1 MIILQADMFSPYS
14 NRTRSG
20 TETSSSGS
28 IKSFIETMKANNQA
42 SGGSPYPYPCLTPTD
57 QGKVCVDKNKALL
70 LEEKFKEN
78 AKKDKHLLTTKDLL
92 NLEKQYKLTGM
103 KSSSR
108 ATATV
113 VSNVLDNESRT
124 NSTHSVSSV
133 GQNSSLSQDE
143 ILQQM
148 SEQLDIGSGIS
159 DSPDCMIIERISPPG
174 SSEKKSLRL
183 HHSRTS
189 AQSSKSG
196 ADSEMVEIIDTPTV
210 SVEKCDK
217 NVAKVKRSSSAQSND
232 SISPELAHFRPIRAC
247 PLTPPRQLSGG
258 RVVEPVLIRT
268 TPRNLSKSFSTE
280 ERSLSDIDA
289 SSPIMQKCLEQLGV
303 ERKDKVG
310 IYTEPNL

>member
-1 MIILQADMFSPYS
+1 MFSPFS
-14 NRTRSG
+14 NRTRSAA
-20 TETSSSGS
+20 ETSSSGS
-28 IKSFIETMKANNQA
+28 IKSFIETMKSNNQA
-42 SGGSPYPYPCLTPTD
+42 SSSPYPYPCLTPTD
-57 QGKVCVDKNKALL
+57 HGKVCVDKDKALL
-70 LEEKFKEN
+70 LEEKFKQ
-78 AKKDKHLLTTKDLL
+78 KTQKDKQLLTTKDLL
-92 NLEKQYKLTGM
+92 NMEKRYRLTGM
-103 KSSSR
+103 KSSSKAS
-108 ATATV
+108 ATA
-113 VSNVLDNESRT
+113 VSNGLDSESRT

-148 SEQLDIGSGIS
+148 SEQLDIGTELG
-159 DSPDCMIIERISPPG
+159 DSPDCMIVERTSPPG

-183 HHSRTS
+183 SHRNARTS
-189 AQSSKSG
+189 AQSNKSG
-196 ADSEMVEIIDTPTV
+196 SEVVEILDTPPITSVENSNKTV
-210 SVEKCDK
+210 SQT
-217 NVAKVKRSSSAQSND
+217 KRSSSTQSND

-268 TPRNLSKSFSTE
+268 TPRNLTKSFSTE

-310 IYTEPNL
+310 IN

>member
-1 MIILQADMFSPYS
+1 MFSPFS
-14 NRTRSG
+14 NRTRSA

-28 IKSFIETMKANNQA
+28 IKSFIETMKSNNQA
-42 SGGSPYPYPCLTPTD
+42 SASPYPYPCLTPTD
-57 QGKVCVDKNKALL
+57 HGKVCVDKDKALL
-70 LEEKFKEN
+70 LEEKFKQ
-78 AKKDKHLLTTKDLL
+78 KTQKDKQLLTTKDLL
-92 NLEKQYKLTGM
+92 NMEKRYRLTGM
-103 KSSSR
+103 KSSSKAS
-108 ATATV
+108 ATAA
-113 VSNVLDNESRT
+113 SNDLDSESRT

-148 SEQLDIGSGIS
+148 SEQLDIGAELG
-159 DSPDCMIIERISPPG
+159 DSPDCMIVERTSPPG

-183 HHSRTS
+183 SHRNTRTS
-189 AQSSKSG
+189 AQSNKSG
-196 ADSEMVEIIDTPTV
+196 SEVVEILDTPPITSVENSNKTV
-210 SVEKCDK
+210 SQT
-217 NVAKVKRSSSAQSND
+217 KRSSSTQSND

-268 TPRNLSKSFSTE
+268 TPRNLTKSFSTE

-310 IYTEPNL
+310 IN